1 MPKEGIE
8 PSIPKEHD
16 FESCASACSATPANG
31 HSITNPANK
40 VKAKSEQGG
49 LEITV
54 KVKMKLGIIG
64 LPQSGKTTIFN
75 ALTGGN
81 TPTTASAGRF
91 EVHTAVVDVPD
102 PRVDKLSA
110 MFKPKKTIYAKVTYA
125 DIAGLETGTAKTG
138 ISGQLLNQLAQ
149 MDGFILVVRAFADD
163 NVLHPSGS
171 VNAPRDVEMMVGELL
186 LNDLIAVERK
196 LERLTEERK
205 KGGTDKILNERQTAL
220 FTRLHEALNA
230 NTPLRKIEINVEE
243 ARELASF
250 GLLSRKPIL
259 TVFNL
264 GEGQSVPGVQ
274 LDHPSVAL
282 MGKLEMEIAQLS
294 ADDAAVFMQEY
305 GIEELSLSKMIKL
318 SYDLLQLQSFFTVGE
333 DEVRAWTTRRGAPA
347 VEAAGE
353 IHTDIQRG
361 FVRAEVVACEDL
373 LSLGGMGEAKTK
385 GKLRLEGKEYI
396 VKDGDIMHIRFNI

>member
-1 MPKEGIE
+1 
-8 PSIPKEHD
+8 
-16 FESCASACSATPANG
+16 
-31 HSITNPANK
+31 
-40 VKAKSEQGG
+40 
-49 LEITV
+49 
-54 KVKMKLGIIG
+54 MKLGIIG

-75 ALTGGN
+75 ALTRGN
-81 TPTTASAGRF
+81 APTTASAGRI
-91 EVHTAVVDVPD
+91 EIHTAVVDVPD

-125 DIAGLETGTAKTG
+125 DIAGLETGAAKTG

-163 NVLHPSGS
+163 NVPHPAGS
-171 VNAPRDVEMMVGELL
+171 VDAKRDVETMLSELL

-205 KGGTDKILNERQTAL
+205 KGGTDKVLNERQTIL
-220 FTRLHEALNA
+220 FNRLHEALNS
-230 NTPLRKIEINVEE
+230 NTPLRKLDFNPEE
-243 ARELASF
+243 SHELSSF

-264 GEGQSVPGVQ
+264 DESQAVPSIQ

-282 MGKLEMEIAQLS
+282 MGKLEMEMVQLS
-294 ADDAAVFMQEY
+294 ADDAEVFMKEY

-318 SYDLLQLQSFFTVGE
+318 SYDLLRLQSFFTVGE
-333 DEVRAWTTRRGAPA
+333 DEVRAWTTRRGASA

-361 FVRAEVVACEDL
+361 FVRAEVVAYEDL
-373 LSLGGMGEAKTK
+373 ISLGGMNEAKTK
-385 GKLRLEGKEYI
+385 GKLRLEGKEYL